1 MAGASLAVPIRDR
14 QAARDARRD
23 YCVRSMAIVKLDTT
37 GGSRSSESDEAT
49 VLHALRLRA
58 ADALERAYRF
68 LEAQPDEWARL
79 RARVLCGAEP
89 AGRLAE
95 RIERSQR
102 ADGHCPLGTLISG
115 GGLGFPVLALDR
127 ADPDEVAMLGTLEAF
142 LVAAD
147 AGLFHG
153 DWLERAVRACEARQS
168 PDGAFRIR
176 GPIFAASDEALSA
189 DLFFTGMIAGMLGRT
204 PVSKADGL
212 ERAGEFVVSHF
223 SPDAVEHDGYPALM
237 ACSLFF
243 TNVGHERS
251 DELLQWCGRA
261 LEKGFRSGRI
271 DAVATM
277 RVLLSCDAQAMPGA
291 TFDVVELLD
300 RLLAEQAGDGGFS
313 ELSLSGPAG
322 RTTQTF
328 DAMLAI
334 VRLCSVLPVL
344 SE

>member
-1 MAGASLAVPIRDR
+1 MS
-14 QAARDARRD
+14 
-23 YCVRSMAIVKLDTT
+23 IVHLETT
-37 GGSRSSESDEAT
+37 GGRRGGDSDEAT
-49 VLHALRLRA
+49 VLRALRLRA
-58 ADALERAYRF
+58 ADSLERAYGF
-68 LEAQPDEWARL
+68 LEAQSDEWARL
-79 RARVLCGAEP
+79 RARVLCGAESP
-89 AGRLAE
+89 ARLAA
-95 RIERSQR
+95 RIEQSQR
-102 ADGHCPLGTLISG
+102 PDGHCPLGTLIAG
-115 GGLGFPVLALDR
+115 GGLGFPALAPDR

-153 DWLERAVRACEARQS
+153 DWVERAVRALEARQS

-176 GPIFAASDEALSA
+176 GPIVAAPGEALAA

-212 ERAGEFVVSHF
+212 ERAGEFVVAHF

-237 ACSLFF
+237 ACSIFF

-300 RLLAEQAGDGGFS
+300 RVLGEQAGDGGFA
-313 ELSLSGPAG
+313 ELSLTGPAG

-334 VRLCSVLPVL
+334 VRLCSALPAL
-344 SE
+344 PE